1 MTKATENF
9 KVSYLNNNR
18 PEHLYPLRLNNE
30 SILELLTDYQIRYD
44 DEICKYKIR
53 LPYEIWRNLKN
64 CDYTEFFPYKNW
76 DGTESFKIIVTIEPN
91 EFTYHI
97 DLKEGGFGEYLCDHW
112 WWLRSVAEIVDID
125 EEEIN
130 KELQKDND
138 RKDNDFMNFNFDF
151 GPCTNDNVRMSMY
164 GLAVKNS
171 DGVWVSYDRNGKQ
184 IMDVDI
190 FNFDGRKFMYKIPV
204 AVKDI
209 AVGDVVVHK
218 RVPMFVES
226 VENGI
231 HVVDIFAGEKKN
243 ILPTKSMFGFDF
255 ITKIVSVFD
264 MTSTTNIANE
274 NNPFGNMLPLMLFA
288 DGDKNN
294 KDFDP
299 LMLMMLMNGGQL
311 GDFSKNPLMMYA
323 LFGADNKDM
332 LLPLMLMNNSNFA
345 LPQPAPKVE
354 NPEG

>member
-1 MTKATENF
+1 MSVECFVASKPDIEWMLRDFADEVDE
-9 KVSYLNNNR
+9 KLYNR
-18 PEHLYPLRLNNE
+18 LEYSLWKQIKNIPGSASFNYM
-30 SILELLTDYQIRYD
+30 SINTGI
-44 DEICKYKIR
+44 
-53 LPYEIWRNLKN
+53 
-64 CDYTEFFPYKNW
+64 
-76 DGTESFKIIVTIEPN
+76 KIIYIGTDNLEHWIFLDINGNSFGKYIWDNFEYFQSELEN
-91 EFTYHI
+91 EDYLTFSGIGT
-97 DLKEGGFGEYLCDHW
+97 KEHNDKY
-112 WWLRSVAEIVDID
+112 I
-125 EEEIN
+125 
-130 KELQKDND
+130 ND

-184 IMDVDI
+184 IVDVDI

-231 HVVDIFAGEKKN
+231 HVVDVFAGEKKN
-243 ILPTKSMFGFDF
+243 ILPTSNMFGFNF
-255 ITKIVSVFD
+255 VTKIVSVVD
-264 MTSTTNIANE
+264 MGNVNANE

-288 DGDKNN
+288 DGNKNN

-299 LMLMMLMNGGQL
+299 LMLMMLMNNGQL

-332 LLPLMLMNNSNFA
+332 LLPVILMNNGNFA
-345 LPQPAPKVE
+345 LPQPVPKAE

>member
-1 MTKATENF
+1 MISLKTGCLAD
-9 KVSYLNNNR
+9 NR
-18 PEHLYPLRLNNE
+18 PEHLCPIFLDQEDVLDLLYKYD
-30 SILELLTDYQIRYD
+30 ELYK
-44 DEICKYKIR
+44 DEVYKIR
-53 LPYEIWRNLKN
+53 LPYEIWR
-64 CDYTEFFPYKNW
+64 
-76 DGTESFKIIVTIEPN
+76 
-91 EFTYHI
+91 
-97 DLKEGGFGEYLCDHW
+97 DLKKSSGIEFLPCKDWAGTDYFKLVTDHEEYEIKVEAGGFGEYLCNYW
-112 WWLRSVAEIVDID
+112 WWIRSRSADSSLETGTIEHNDKYI
-125 EEEIN
+125 
-130 KELQKDND
+130 ND

-151 GPCTNDNVRMSMY
+151 GPCTNDNVRMSIY
-164 GLAVKNS
+164 GIAVKNS

-231 HVVDIFAGEKKN
+231 HVVDIFAGEKRN
-243 ILPTKSMFGFDF
+243 ILPTSNMFGFNF
-255 ITKIVSVFD
+255 VTKIVSVVD
-264 MTSTTNIANE
+264 MSNVNANE

-299 LMLMMLMNGGQL
+299 LMLMMMLMNGGNI

-332 LLPLMLMNNSNFA
+332 LLPLMLMNNGNFT

>member
-1 MTKATENF
+1 MSVKSFVADKSGIEWMLRDF
-9 KVSYLNNNR
+9 ADEVDEKLYDRL
-18 PEHLYPLRLNNE
+18 EYPLWK
-30 SILELLTDYQIRYD
+30 QI
-44 DEICKYKIR
+44 
-53 LPYEIWRNLKN
+53 KN
-64 CDYTEFFPYKNW
+64 IPDSA
-76 DGTESFKIIVTIEPN
+76 SFCYMPTNKGIKIIYTGKDCLEHCIFLEINDNSFGTYIWTNFEYFQLEFEDEDYLLNPETGTIERN
-91 EFTYHI
+91 DKY
-97 DLKEGGFGEYLCDHW
+97 
-112 WWLRSVAEIVDID
+112 
-125 EEEIN
+125 IN
-130 KELQKDND
+130 N

-190 FNFDGRKFMYKIPV
+190 FNFDGRKFIYKIPV

-231 HVVDIFAGEKKN
+231 HVVDVFAGEKKN
-243 ILPTKSMFGFDF
+243 ILPTSNMFGFNF
-255 ITKIVSVFD
+255 VTKIVSVVD
-264 MTSTTNIANE
+264 MGNLNANE

-288 DGDKNN
+288 DGNKDN

-299 LMLMMLMNGGQL
+299 LVLMMLMNGGQF

-323 LFGADNKDM
+323 LFGTDNKDM
-332 LLPLMLMNNSNFA
+332 LLPLMLMNNGNFT

>member
-1 MTKATENF
+1 MSMKFFVADKSGIEWMLRDF
-9 KVSYLNNNR
+9 ADEVDEKLYNR
-18 PEHLYPLRLNNE
+18 
-30 SILELLTDYQIRYD
+30 LEYSLWR
-44 DEICKYKIR
+44 KI
-53 LPYEIWRNLKN
+53 KN
-64 CDYTEFFPYKNW
+64 IPDSA
-76 DGTESFKIIVTIEPN
+76 SFYYMPTNKGIKIIYIGTDKLDHYIFLEIN
-91 EFTYHI
+91 
-97 DLKEGGFGEYLCDHW
+97 DNSFGEYIRNNFEFFQFEFRDGDYLTP
-112 WWLRSVAEIVDID
+112 EIGTKEHNDKY
-125 EEEIN
+125 IN
-130 KELQKDND
+130 N

-231 HVVDIFAGEKKN
+231 HVVDVFAGERKE

-264 MTSTTNIANE
+264 MSSTANIANE
-274 NNPFGNMLPLMLFA
+274 SNPFGNMLPLIFFA
-288 DGDKNN
+288 DNANDSKSST
-294 KDFDP
+294 DP
-299 LMLMMLMNGGQL
+299 LRRSAG
-311 GDFSKNPLMMYA
+311 
-323 LFGADNKDM
+323 
-332 LLPLMLMNNSNFA
+332 
-345 LPQPAPKVE
+345 
-354 NPEG
+354 

>member
-1 MTKATENF
+1 
-9 KVSYLNNNR
+9 
-18 PEHLYPLRLNNE
+18 
-30 SILELLTDYQIRYD
+30 
-44 DEICKYKIR
+44 
-53 LPYEIWRNLKN
+53 
-64 CDYTEFFPYKNW
+64 
-76 DGTESFKIIVTIEPN
+76 
-91 EFTYHI
+91 
-97 DLKEGGFGEYLCDHW
+97 
-112 WWLRSVAEIVDID
+112 
-125 EEEIN
+125 
-130 KELQKDND
+130 
-138 RKDNDFMNFNFDF
+138 MNFNFDF

-231 HVVDIFAGEKKN
+231 HVVDIFAGEKRN
-243 ILPTKSMFGFDF
+243 ILPTSNMFGFNF
-255 ITKIVSVFD
+255 VTKIVSVVD
-264 MTSTTNIANE
+264 MSNVNANE

-299 LMLMMLMNGGQL
+299 LMLMMMLMNGGNI

-332 LLPLMLMNNSNFA
+332 LLPLMLMNNGNFT
-345 LPQPAPKVE
+345 LPQPAPKAE